1 MNFATTEHIL
11 RWNKMAK
18 NSFEF
23 QEYMGYIG
31 TFAASIKNV
40 NHKVKIVPVVD
51 SVGNWEYK
59 GEDFYNLTE
68 VIDLLQK
75 IDDLS
80 FMMEGNFDEVHD
92 LQTQKSCTSA
102 IT

>member
-1 MNFATTEHIL
+1 
-11 RWNKMAK
+11 
-18 NSFEF
+18 
-23 QEYMGYIG
+23 MGYIG

-68 VIDLLQK
+68 VIDLL
-75 IDDLS
+75 
-80 FMMEGNFDEVHD
+80 
-92 LQTQKSCTSA
+92 
-102 IT
+102 